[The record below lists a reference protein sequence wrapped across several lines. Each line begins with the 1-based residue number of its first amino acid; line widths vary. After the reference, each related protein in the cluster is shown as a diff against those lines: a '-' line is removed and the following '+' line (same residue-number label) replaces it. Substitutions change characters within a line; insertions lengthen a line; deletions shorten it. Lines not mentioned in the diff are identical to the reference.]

1 MTTIIDAPVDITIN
15 LEDDIFHT
23 TLSGD
28 GSAINNLNAS
38 NLAFGIVSSNLIY
51 GNTLSNI
58 SASNIVGSV
67 PSIVSGNTLSNIS
80 ASNLAFGIVN
90 SSLIYGNQ
98 ISNIN
103 SSNITQP
110 FATANIGTLNVSSAT
125 TMSGLTV
132 GGPIISTNTS
142 NFANLFVSNLTVT
155 GNFIVTAT
163 NTTVTNSLSI
173 TNQGTTTALYVNQNE
188 APNMTYNVA
197 EFWDHT
203 QLAMV
208 IDGYG
213 NVAVHTASSP
223 GYAFTVVQGAS
234 IDNLSVSTVS
244 GGTITASTGFT
255 RAAFTGGT
263 FQGSTITASTGFTG
277 AAFTGG
283 TFQGSTITAST
294 GFTGAAFSGGS
305 LNITGLSS
313 LGQFRPGLLAGNVRN
328 IFWGTTSTASVNPG
342 PVNDSVTFASAL
354 AGTSYNV
361 FMQPRY
367 AASLTLFTATTNV
380 KSTTGF
386 SFYGYRVAGV
396 GSTAGWDW
404 MVIDYN

>member
-1 MTTIIDAPVDITIN
+1 MSTVINAPVDITVN

-38 NLAFGIVSSNLIY
+38 NIASGIVNSSLIY

-80 ASNLAFGIVN
+80 ASNLAFGIVD
-90 SSLIYGNQ
+90 SSLIYGNTL
-98 ISNIN
+98 SNIN

-110 FATANIGTLNVSSAT
+110 FTSLSVSGSTTLSGPVLSS
-125 TMSGLTV
+125 
-132 GGPIISTNTS
+132 NTS

-173 TNQGTTTALYVNQNE
+173 TNQGTTTALLVRQDE
-188 APNMTYNVA
+188 GGLHTYNVA
-197 EFWDHT
+197 EFWDSS

-208 IDGYG
+208 IDGVG

-255 RAAFTGGT
+255 
-263 FQGSTITASTGFTG
+263 G

-283 TFQGSTITAST
+283 TFRGTTITAST

-313 LGQFRPGLLAGNVRN
+313 LGQFSPGLLAGNVRN
-328 IFWGTTSTASVNPG
+328 ILWGTTTTTSVTPG
-342 PVNDSVTFASAL
+342 PVNDTVTIGSTL
-354 AGTSYNV
+354 AGTNYLV
-361 FMQPRY
+361 FMQSRY
-367 AASLTLFTATTNV
+367 APSQTIFTATINV
-380 KSTTGF
+380 KTTTTF
-386 SFYGYRVAGV
+386 SFYAYRITGG
-396 GSTAGWDW
+396 GSTANWDW

>member
-255 RAAFTGGT
+255 
-263 FQGSTITASTGFTG
+263 G

>member
-1 MTTIIDAPVDITIN
+1 MCDSAGSKTIN
-15 LEDDIFHT
+15 NPINVTVYLEDGGGGGT
-23 TLSGD
+23 TGD
-28 GSAINNLNAS
+28 GSALYNLNAS
-38 NLAFGIVSSNLIY
+38 NLA
-51 GNTLSNI
+51 
-58 SASNIVGSV
+58 
-67 PSIVSGNTLSNIS
+67 SGH
-80 ASNLAFGIVN
+80 VN
-90 SSLIYGNQ
+90 SSLIYGNTL
-98 ISNIN
+98 SNIN

-173 TNQGTTTALYVNQNE
+173 TNQGTTTALYVKQDE
-188 APNMTYNVA
+188 GGLHTYNVA
-197 EFWDHT
+197 EFWDAS

-208 IDGYG
+208 IDGLG

-255 RAAFTGGT
+255 
-263 FQGSTITASTGFTG
+263 
-277 AAFTGG
+277 
-283 TFQGSTITAST
+283 
-294 GFTGAAFSGGS
+294 GAAFSGGS

-313 LGQFRPGLLAGNVRN
+313 LGQFSPGLLAGNVRN
-328 IFWGTTSTASVNPG
+328 ILWGTTSSASVSPG
-342 PVNDSVTFASAL
+342 PVNDTVTIGSTL
-354 AGTSYNV
+354 AGTNYLV
-361 FMQPRY
+361 FMQSRY
-367 AASLTLFTATTNV
+367 APSQTIFAATINV
-380 KSTTGF
+380 KTTTTF
-386 SFYGYRVAGV
+386 SFYAYRITGS
-396 GSTAGWDW
+396 GSTANWDW
-404 MVIDYN
+404 MVLDYN